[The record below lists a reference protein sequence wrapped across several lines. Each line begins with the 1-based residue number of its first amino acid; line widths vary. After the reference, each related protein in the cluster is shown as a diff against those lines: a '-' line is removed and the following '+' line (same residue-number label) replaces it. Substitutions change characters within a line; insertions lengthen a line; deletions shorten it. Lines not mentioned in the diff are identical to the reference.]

1 MSKKVAV
8 IGAGPCGLVAL
19 KELREAGVE
28 ATIYESSGVVGG
40 VFAHPLPC
48 FNLTISNYF
57 MAFSDFP
64 PTGDYEYSTMV
75 EYLNYVKGY
84 ASNFKLE
91 EHIKFNTTV
100 STAELTKENKWKL
113 VLLKSAG
120 KESSTTETVIVD
132 ALVIATGCHREPRIP
147 DLGDFKGDVI
157 HSSRRR
163 YPVIHSRTGCN

>member
-64 PTGDYEYSTMV
+64 PTGDY
-75 EYLNYVKGY
+75 
-84 ASNFKLE
+84 
-91 EHIKFNTTV
+91 
-100 STAELTKENKWKL
+100 
-113 VLLKSAG
+113 
-120 KESSTTETVIVD
+120 
-132 ALVIATGCHREPRIP
+132 
-147 DLGDFKGDVI
+147 
-157 HSSRRR
+157 
-163 YPVIHSRTGCN
+163 